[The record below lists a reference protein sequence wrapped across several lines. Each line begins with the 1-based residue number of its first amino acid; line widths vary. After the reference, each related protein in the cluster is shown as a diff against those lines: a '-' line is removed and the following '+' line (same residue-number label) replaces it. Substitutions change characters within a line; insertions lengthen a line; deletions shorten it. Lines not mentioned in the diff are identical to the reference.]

1 MWGTWGADAA
11 DDARDLRAGLEVR
24 SLTPVIAHNPRRGG
38 LRSWQRAANFVV
50 KTVRPKIEPVFGTL
64 KRSFGPGRA
73 RGFTLAR
80 NRVDT
85 TFRTLAFDLRRAVGL
100 LEHTIGLRAWT
111 QAAIRPKPAK
121 PSGIFQK

>member
-1 MWGTWGADAA
+1 MGGELDDRRGLAEAMVPEDVGRLWADAA
-11 DDARDLRAGLEVR
+11 DDAGALCAGR
-24 SLTPVIAHNPRRGG
+24 KAQSLTPVIAHNPRRGG

-85 TFRTLAFDLRRAVGL
+85 TFRVLAFHLHRAVSL
-100 LEHTIGLRAWT
+100 S
-111 QAAIRPKPAK
+111 PPV
-121 PSGIFQK
+121 S